1 MNKEDNKQ
9 RYYTVTMNEH
19 QFRLMI
25 DCIEDVARFMAGQT
39 ELFNAISILPNYLEI
54 KNKMGEVKPYI
65 TPDLPDGASY
75 GWSGAGCP
83 NDVQEKFIAETYYL
97 YREMKHQYTMANGMH
112 NVYSSDTLR
121 CKNSGEPITVTWEEK
136 SRP

>member
-39 ELFNAISILPNYLEI
+39 ELFNAISILPNYLEV
-54 KNKMGEVKPYI
+54 KDKMSELHPHIV
-65 TPDLPDGASY
+65 PDLPQGASY
-75 GWSGAGCP
+75 GWSGGGCP
-83 NDVQEKFIAETYYL
+83 NEVQEKFIAETYYL
-97 YREMKHQYTMANGMH
+97 YREMKHQYTMANNIS

-136 SRP
+136 